1 MAEAKVNLIELNR
14 YRNVNNKDID
24 TAKLFVTGKLKDT
37 DKVPSW
43 VQRFKDDLTVKKGNL
58 VLGDR
63 VVVSNQERD
72 TLMRKLVYDIDSD
85 VAPSRDAGYY
95 LIKKRYAN
103 ISRRQWLAFLKSQRI
118 IRKTDNAPQKAK
130 RGGKKL
136 TRTGELECD
145 LFFISRDDLPKYMR
159 KGVTQLYAVLVCV
172 DRLTSLCYTELTFTK
187 ERQDVTPAL
196 DRAVKFFT
204 KRLAVP
210 ASKQTWYMDAGK
222 EFDPK
227 FFSNRNIDRHVVTAG
242 NKVEKKNSDIQRQFH
257 RLRRAERFKSIED
270 GLKQSTTV
278 VNSSYNRV
286 IKMSAN
292 EAADKY
298 SNKDEVKLLM
308 NEYNKHREKADS
320 DRRRPLKIGDMV
332 RLVMKST
339 KGSSTFYKAYR
350 GAQYTQDGYPVHEG
364 NIAWYKD
371 RKVTKEFYE
380 VKEIRGKNP
389 TKYKVDGKWH
399 TRDRLSEPI
408 PKMKDDQGNV
418 IKVDGKHQYTD
429 MKSEALMKQRN
440 KDRRKPKPKKKKKSP
455 SKDVKNKQAAKVKK
469 EMQPSPDATVHA
481 FKEDIDAVD
490 LIEKVSKE
498 LIAQGKKPYYPTEAV
513 YNTWEK
519 SLEKLMGYF
528 QYKRKVSKGF
538 LKDNYRDFITK
549 VKGLQNRLKKLK

>member
-1 MAEAKVNLIELNR
+1 MANLIELNR
-14 YRNVNNKDID
+14 YRNVNNSDIE
-24 TAKLFVTGKLKDT
+24 TTKLFVTGKLKGT
-37 DKVPSW
+37 EKPPTW
-43 VQRFKDDLTVKKGNL
+43 ANRFKDELSVKKGNL
-58 VLGDR
+58 MLGDR
-63 VVVSNQERD
+63 VVVSNQERES
-72 TLMRKLVYDIDSD
+72 LMRKLIYDTTSD

-103 ISRRQWLAFLKSQRI
+103 ISRRQWLAFLKSQKI
-118 IRKTDNAPQKAK
+118 IRKSDNAPQQAK
-130 RGGKKL
+130 QGGKKL

-145 LFFISRDDLPKYMR
+145 LFFISRDDLPKYMQ

-196 DRAVKFFT
+196 GRAVDFFS

-210 ASKQTWYMDAGK
+210 AAKQIWYMDAGK

-227 FFSNRNIDRHVVTAG
+227 FFSKRKIERHVVTAG

-270 GLKQSTTV
+270 GLEQSTTV

-292 EAADKY
+292 EAAEKY
-298 SNKDEVKLLM
+298 SNKDESKKLM

-339 KGSSTFYKAYR
+339 KSTPFYKAYR
-350 GAQYTQDGYPVHEG
+350 GTQYTRDGYPVNEG
-364 NIAWYKD
+364 NKAWYKD

-380 VKEIRGKNP
+380 IKEIRGKNP
-389 TKYKVDGKWH
+389 TKYKADGKWH

-408 PKMKDDQGNV
+408 PKMKDDQGKV
-418 IKVDGKHQYTD
+418 IKIDGKFQYTD
-429 MKSEALMKQRN
+429 KTSEALVAQRKKDRN
-440 KDRRKPKPKKKKKSP
+440 KRKPKAKAPSKKKKAAVVEKDTMIP
-455 SKDVKNKQAAKVKK
+455 SK
-469 EMQPSPDATVHA
+469 DATVHA
-481 FKEDIDAVD
+481 FKEDIDAVEEH
-490 LIEKVSKE
+490 EKTRKE
-498 LIAQGKKPYYPTEAV
+498 IMAQEKKPVYPTAAV
-513 YNTWEK
+513 YEKWEK
-519 SLEKLMGYF
+519 SVEKLLGYF
-528 QYKRKVSKGF
+528 HYKRKTSKGF
-538 LKDNYRDFITK
+538 LKDNYRDHISK
-549 VKGLQNRLKKLK
+549 VKGTQRRLKKLK